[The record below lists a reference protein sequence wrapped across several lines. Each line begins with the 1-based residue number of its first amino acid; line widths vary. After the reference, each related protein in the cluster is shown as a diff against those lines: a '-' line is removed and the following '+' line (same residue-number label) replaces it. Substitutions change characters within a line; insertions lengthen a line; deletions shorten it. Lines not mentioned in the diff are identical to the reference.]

1 MATQDS
7 RIRIKR
13 ATTGGDVP
21 TVPAST
27 DHTDGTWTAFDVY
40 VGELFMNTQDSTLW
54 ARTDNGVRCFYGH
67 ARLELTSAQ
76 VKALYTTPQQFNLTV
91 PTGFIP
97 NIIGD
102 IWLMST
108 YGTAAYATNTSL
120 RIRSVGG
127 SQNYVSAVNVLAFSA
142 DVLIPLTKNAV
153 TSGKGFETG
162 ADLEVYVPVGNPTA
176 GDSDVVIF
184 FDYVLTDTTS

>member
-13 ATTGGDVP
+13 STTTGEAP
-21 TVPAST
+21 TVAPST
-27 DHTDGTWTAFDVY
+27 DHTDGTWDALDVY

-76 VKALYTTPQQFNLTV
+76 VLALNTTPQQFGLTV

-108 YGTAAYATNTSL
+108 YVSAPYATNTSL

-127 SQNYVSAVNVLAFSA
+127 SQNYVSAVNALAFSA
-142 DVLIPLTKNAV
+142 DVLIPLTKNSV

>member
-13 ATTGGDVP
+13 STTTGEVP
-21 TVPAST
+21 TVAPST
-27 DHTDGTWTAFDVY
+27 NHTDGTWDALDVY

-76 VKALYTTPQQFNLTV
+76 VKALYTTPQQFGLPV
-91 PTGFIP
+91 PAGFIP

>member
-13 ATTGGDVP
+13 STTTGEVP
-21 TVPAST
+21 TVAPST
-27 DHTDGTWTAFDVY
+27 NHTDGTWDALDVY

-67 ARLELTSAQ
+67 ARLELTPAQ
-76 VKALYTTPQQFNLTV
+76 VKALNTTPQQFNLTV
-91 PTGFIP
+91 PAGFIP

-108 YGTAAYATNTSL
+108 YGKAAYATNTSL

-127 SQNYVSAVNVLAFSA
+127 SQNYVSAVNALAFSA

>member
-13 ATTGGDVP
+13 STTTGEVP
-21 TVPAST
+21 TVAPST
-27 DHTDGTWTAFDVY
+27 DHTDGTWDALDVY

-67 ARLELTSAQ
+67 ARLELTAAQ
-76 VKALYTTPQQFNLTV
+76 VKALYTTPQQFGLTV

-102 IWLMST
+102 IWLGAT
-108 YGTAAYATNTSL
+108 YGSAAYATNTSL

-127 SQNYVSAVNVLAFSA
+127 SQNYVSAVNALAFSA

-162 ADLEVYVPVGNPTA
+162 ADLEIYVPVGNPTA